1 MLFFFQQKTNE
12 AFATAIKRITVT
24 REQLT
29 NTGVAVPLRRRQ
41 TIFLN
46 VFRAYLRKHLTRLH
60 FYRWR
65 SSELLS
71 GSLTNKQR
79 KLFKERGKLCISFM
93 QQRYNHGPQNERPPA
108 PTFPPTAWTCT
119 RHSSSPC
126 AHLRTGS
133 GARLFFW
140 VFYSSRVF
148 CLFRQFSWMAR
159 RALHTVPTSY
169 CRLHLD
175 ECVYNRKVEH

>member
-12 AFATAIKRITVT
+12 AFATAIKCITVT

-93 QQRYNHGPQNERPPA
+93 QQRYNHGPQNERPPCPA
-108 PTFPPTAWTCT
+108 A
-119 RHSSSPC
+119 
-126 AHLRTGS
+126 A
-133 GARLFFW
+133 
-140 VFYSSRVF
+140 
-148 CLFRQFSWMAR
+148 
-159 RALHTVPTSY
+159 SY
-169 CRLHLD
+169 CLNMHSAFLFPLRPSQ
-175 ECVYNRKVEH
+175 NRVGGLAFLLGVL